1 MVGEQETRRPIE
13 RPRVQSVARAIQM
26 VDLVARSEEGLSAM
40 EISGQTGVNR
50 SATYHLLH
58 TLTQTGVLA
67 RDGRR
72 YLMGP
77 RAGVFAAGVT
87 RHRSPREQ
95 VTASAR
101 SLAAAIRESVV
112 VTTET
117 SPGITVL
124 GRAGGVM
131 IARELQR
138 GFRGSAHAR
147 ASGKLL
153 LALGPR
159 QGVQRFLDTHPLQA
173 RTANT
178 IVERA
183 RFERELDEIRERGYA
198 IDNEE
203 FLPGVCCMAGALQT
217 GRGAVALSIVA
228 PADRFRA
235 QRETFAAELA
245 RVAQTSSVPAL
256 TLV

>member
-1 MVGEQETRRPIE
+1 
-13 RPRVQSVARAIQM
+13 M
-26 VDLVARSEEGLSAM
+26 VDLVARSEDGLSAK
-40 EISGQTGVNR
+40 EISMQTGVNR

-77 RAGVFAAGVT
+77 RSGVFAAGVT
-87 RHRSPREQ
+87 RHRSPRDH
-95 VTASAR
+95 VATCAR
-101 SLAAAIRESVV
+101 SLAAATQESVV

-159 QGVQRFLDTHPLQA
+159 RAAERFARSVPLAA

-178 IVERA
+178 IVDA
-183 RFERELDEIRERGYA
+183 KQLGRELAEIRECGYA
-198 IDNEE
+198 IDDEE
-203 FLPGVCCMAGALQT
+203 FLPDVCCMAGALQT
-217 GRGAVALSIVA
+217 GSGAVALSIVA

-235 QRETFAAELA
+235 ERESFAAELA
-245 RVAQTSSVPAL
+245 RVTQSGSVPAL

>member
-1 MVGEQETRRPIE
+1 M
-13 RPRVQSVARAIQM
+13 
-26 VDLVARSEEGLSAM
+26 
-40 EISGQTGVNR
+40 QTGVNR

-77 RAGVFAAGVT
+77 RAGIFAAGVT
-87 RHRSPREQ
+87 RHRSPREH
-95 VTASAR
+95 VAASAR
-101 SLAAAIRESVV
+101 SLAAAIQESVV

-159 QGVQRFLDTHPLQA
+159 RAAERFAQTAPKEA

-178 IVERA
+178 IVDA
-183 RFERELDEIRERGYA
+183 KLLARELEGIRERGYA

-203 FLPGVCCMAGALQT
+203 FLPDVCCMAGALQT
-217 GRGAVALSIVA
+217 GSGAVALSIVA

-235 QRETFAAELA
+235 ERETFAVALE
-245 RVAQTSSVPAL
+245 RVTQSGSVPAL
-256 TLV
+256 ALA